1 MSMETHVFFRGKLP
15 TKAAL
20 SRAMRE
26 LGFPFSITPSTGSL
40 ERQSGF
46 MPMKRRG
53 EETGVEFDVYGDHAA
68 VEEFADVGVDAGFER
83 RASLRWD
90 GDFQE
95 AVAGM
100 SAAAALAKLVNGV
113 VFDEAEDKLLCADD
127 AIALARKNLQELLKP
142 EDVRHPGT
150 RPADLKRY
158 LKPLLKQRSDL
169 VLIGRLLI
177 IRPVR
182 HIVRG
187 VFFDRTS
194 DKYLFKLHVI
204 VRLLVQPAER
214 MFLRG
219 EIDIDHCRVWD
230 PEFPALLFH
239 VLDQDV
245 FSKLA
250 NLRRLADVDR
260 GHVEWGIANFTAMVE
275 ALILAGRR
283 ERASELIDSSEA
295 QPGNEERWRTWV
307 RNQRALLD
315 RAAASLGAAFRSQE
329 EKVAK
334 VHRLGDAWEP
344 SPFPIEVPE
353 AERAQK
359 CDEPPF
365 PAWPWIEPPAGLVNA
380 PPTQP
385 GEVRFASKSLQRRSG
400 LVLVVALTREEAE
413 ERHRTRQDYVL
424 AVRRPD
430 ASLLVVRHITG
441 WSPHDPEQPRNSAYV
456 PRRSYHVEVY
466 HSEGRFLHASVDE
479 DSGRPG
485 VLRMWSMAVY
495 QMPGHRNI
503 WQAHNDV
510 RARTITIHDSRVDV
524 WNDYTKE
531 PMTDAEFELCEFADP
546 EFGDFNELWRRV
558 EIFLQMKEVDP
569 LRDGTAPETNAVS
582 PRRLRSRFIAGLL
595 HLHEPATACWRR

>member
-1 MSMETHVFFRGKLP
+1 MSMEAHVFFRGKLP

-20 SRAMRE
+20 SRAMKE

-40 ERQSGF
+40 EQQSGF

-53 EETGVEFDVYGDHAA
+53 EETGVEFDVYSDHAA

-100 SAAAALAKLVNGV
+100 SAAAALAKLMNGV
-113 VFDEAEDKLLCADD
+113 VFDEAEDRLWSADE
-127 AIALARKNLQELLKP
+127 AIALARKNLQELVKP
-142 EDVRHPGT
+142 EDTKHPGT

-194 DKYLFKLHVI
+194 DKYQFRLWLI
-204 VRLLVQPAER
+204 VRLLVEPGDHE
-214 MFLRG
+214 FLG
-219 EIDIDHCRVWD
+219 SEIDIGHCRVWD
-230 PEFPALLFH
+230 PDLPALLFH
-239 VLDQDV
+239 VLEQDV

-250 NLRRLADVDR
+250 NLRSLADVDR
-260 GHVEWGIANFTAMVE
+260 DLGLGSEQRIAAFGTAVT
-275 ALILAGRR
+275 AHILAGRR
-283 ERASELIDSSEA
+283 ERARELIDSFEA
-295 QPGNEERWRTWV
+295 QPGNKERWQTWL
-307 RNQRALLD
+307 RNQRAFLD
-315 RAAASLGAAFRSQE
+315 QDAASLGNEARSWE
-329 EKVAK
+329 ANVAK
-334 VHRLGDAWEP
+334 VHRLGTVWEP

-365 PAWPWIEPPAGLVNA
+365 PAQPWIAPPPGLVNP
-380 PPTQP
+380 PPTRP
-385 GEVRFASKSLQRRSG
+385 GEVRFASKLLRRRSG

-424 AVRRPD
+424 AMRRPD
-430 ASLLVVRHITG
+430 ESLLIVRHLTG
-441 WSPHDPEQPRNSAYV
+441 WSPHDPE
-456 PRRSYHVEVY
+456 RSRYSYRHFHVEL
-466 HSEGRFLHASVDE
+466 HGSEGRFLHASIDE
-479 DSGRPG
+479 EIYRLG
-485 VLRMWSMAVY
+485 VLRMWSINVY
-495 QMPGHRNI
+495 TRFGRGNV
-503 WQAHNDV
+503 WNVHNDT
-510 RARTITIHDSRVDV
+510 RASTITIHDYRKAPDG
-524 WNDYTKE
+524 YTE
-531 PMTDAEFELCEFADP
+531 RPMTDSEFELCEFAEPKFD
-546 EFGDFNELWRRV
+546 DFIELWRRV
-558 EIFLQMKEVDP
+558 EAFLQMQGVDP
-569 LRDGTAPETNAVS
+569 LRDRTAS
-582 PRRLRSRFIAGLL
+582 
-595 HLHEPATACWRR
+595 

>member
-20 SRAMRE
+20 SRTMKE
-26 LGFPFSITPSTGSL
+26 LGFPFSIMPSTGSL

-53 EETGVEFDVYGDHAA
+53 EETGVELDVYSDHAA
-68 VEEFADVGVDAGFER
+68 VEEFADAGVDAAFER
-83 RASLRWD
+83 RASLRWG

-100 SAAAALAKLVNGV
+100 SAAAALAKLMNGV
-113 VFDEAEDKLLCADD
+113 VFDEAEDRLLSADD
-127 AIALARKNLQELLKP
+127 AIALARKNLQELVKP

-169 VLIGRLLI
+169 VLIGRLLV

-182 HIVRG
+182 HIIRG

-204 VRLLVQPAER
+204 VRLLLEPGDRE
-214 MFLRG
+214 FLRD
-219 EIDIDHCRVWD
+219 EIKLDRCRVWD

-260 GHVEWGIANFTAMVE
+260 GHVEWGIADFTAMVE

-295 QPGNEERWRTWV
+295 QPGNEERWQTWV
-307 RNQRALLD
+307 RNQRSLLD
-315 RAAASLGAAFRSQE
+315 QDAASLGAAFRLQE
-329 EKVAK
+329 TKVAK

-359 CDEPPF
+359 CDEPSF
-365 PAWPWIEPPAGLVNA
+365 PAQPWIAPPPGLVNA
-380 PPTQP
+380 PPNEP
-385 GEVRFASKSLQRRSG
+385 GEIGYASKTLWRRSG
-400 LVLVVALTREEAE
+400 LVLAVALTREEAE
-413 ERHRTRQDYVL
+413 ERHRMRQDYAL

-430 ASLLVVRHITG
+430 KSLLVVRHLTG
-441 WSPHDPEQPRNSAYV
+441 WSPHDPERRRNSF
-456 PRRSYHVEVY
+456 RSFHVEL
-466 HSEGRFLHASVDE
+466 HGSEGLFLHAWIDE
-479 DSGRPG
+479 EIERPR
-485 VLRMWSMAVY
+485 VLRMWSIDVY
-495 QMPGHRNI
+495 RMFGHGTI
-503 WQAHNDV
+503 WQTHNDT
-510 RARTITIHDSRVDV
+510 RRRTIAIHDDRDGA
-524 WNDYTKE
+524 NGYTKE
-531 PMTDAEFELCEFADP
+531 PMSDTEFELCEFAEP
-546 EFGDFNELWRRV
+546 GFEDFSELWRRI
-558 EIFLQMKEVDP
+558 ETFLQMKGVDP
-569 LRDGTAPETNAVS
+569 LRDGAAS
-582 PRRLRSRFIAGLL
+582 
-595 HLHEPATACWRR
+595 

>member
-1 MSMETHVFFRGKLP
+1 MSMEAHVFFRGKLP

-20 SRAMRE
+20 SRAMKE

-40 ERQSGF
+40 EQQSGF

-53 EETGVEFDVYGDHAA
+53 EETGVEFDVYSDHAA

-83 RASLRWD
+83 RASLRWG

-100 SAAAALAKLVNGV
+100 AAAAALAKLMDGLVL
-113 VFDEAEDKLLCADD
+113 DEAEDKLLSADD
-127 AIALARKNLQELLKP
+127 AIALARRNLQELVKP
-142 EDVRHPGT
+142 EDAKHPGT

-169 VLIGRLLI
+169 MLIGRLLL

-187 VFFDRTS
+187 VFFGRTS
-194 DKYLFKLHVI
+194 DKYLFNLHVI
-204 VRLLVQPAER
+204 VRLLVEPGDR
-214 MFLRG
+214 KFLRG
-219 EIDIDHCRVWD
+219 EVDIDNCRVWD

-250 NLRRLADVDR
+250 NIRSLAEVDR
-260 GHVEWGIANFTAMVE
+260 DLGNGNEWKIAGFDATVTALV
-275 ALILAGRR
+275 LAGCG
-283 ERASELIDSSEA
+283 ERAKELIDSFEA
-295 QPGNEERWRTWV
+295 QSGNKERWQTWS

-315 RAAASLGAAFRSQE
+315 RDAASLGGEFRSEE
-329 EKVAK
+329 EKIAR

-353 AERAQK
+353 VEREQR

-365 PAWPWIEPPAGLVNA
+365 PAQPWIAPPPGLVNA

-385 GEVRFASKSLQRRSG
+385 GEVRFASKSLRRQGG

-413 ERHRTRQDYVL
+413 ERHRAGQDYVL
-424 AVRRPD
+424 AMRRPD
-430 ASLLVVRHITG
+430 ESLLVVRHHGG
-441 WSPHDPEQPRNSAYV
+441 WSPHDPE
-456 PRRSYHVEVY
+456 RSRYSYRLHVEL
-466 HSEGRFLHASVDE
+466 HDSEGRFLHASIHE
-479 DSGRPG
+479 KIHRPG
-485 VLRMWSMAVY
+485 VLEMWSIDVHRKF
-495 QMPGHRNI
+495 GHRKI
-503 WQAHNDV
+503 WNVYNDT
-510 RARTITIHDSRVDV
+510 RARTITIRESRTASDG
-524 WNDYTKE
+524 YTE
-531 PMTDAEFELCEFADP
+531 RPMTDAEFDLCEFAEP
-546 EFGDFNELWRRV
+546 EFDDFNELWRRV
-558 EIFLQMKEVDP
+558 ETFLEREGVDA
-569 LRDGTAPETNAVS
+569 LRDVR
-582 PRRLRSRFIAGLL
+582 PRSGGNDQLCPGL
-595 HLHEPATACWRR
+595 TSITKM